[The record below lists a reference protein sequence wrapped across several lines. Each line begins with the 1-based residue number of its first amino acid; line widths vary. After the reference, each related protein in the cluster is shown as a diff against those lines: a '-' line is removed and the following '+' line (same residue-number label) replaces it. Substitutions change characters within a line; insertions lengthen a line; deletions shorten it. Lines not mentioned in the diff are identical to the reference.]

1 MIELKDFQ
9 KTAIDQLSLT
19 FLDLWKT
26 GKYRLPL
33 VFKAPTGAGKTVMIA
48 DFLRCLDDNYQFHE
62 DKAYLWVSFGGDES
76 YSQSRNNLYDYFN
89 EGTDMH
95 LKNLNNLSEGKL
107 YKNNIFFINWSKI
120 KGTDKESRKLR
131 RSGGVG
137 YGGKAIFDDFI
148 QKTKKERNFVL
159 IVDEAHTETNT
170 HLANEVIDLIDP
182 RIILKITATPKDLP
196 SVSDVS
202 QKKAGFVEA
211 LESDVIASGLI
222 KEKIIIQTEE
232 DIKKLENK
240 KLSED
245 EIMLELAYNKRLELK
260 KYYKE
265 LGLDI
270 NPLVLIQLPSDFKEK
285 EEVQANQKE
294 IVLRY
299 LKSKGVKENEIAI
312 WLSGNKDEE
321 KLKYITDNNDKINFM
336 IFKVAPATGWDCPR
350 ADILVMFREI
360 TSPTFHTQ
368 IIGRIKRMPEAHH
381 YEKEEL
387 NRAFIYTN
395 YNKSHIKSVK
405 EIENGNK
412 PPIYYTKLKKGIER
426 ITLTT
431 TYHQR
436 VDFNTLTPEDK
447 WQKFFKE
454 FLDTEFGTIYEVSK
468 QNENHKKIESDIDL
482 KKKNIDNQI
491 VVNAEIES
499 FDNFVNEIK
508 EKGKDFNYHFS
519 QLDVE
524 RLYNLLCFEELR
536 KQGDEEA
543 KYNPS
548 RSWGPLKKA
557 LNVWFSTRIGLDRSV
572 YYPIIVNELL
582 KESSKLK
589 TVIGKA
595 LKAFRKKYEIEI
607 RGKEGGIMAKGAG
620 QERLL
625 EGYRVLDLADEKG
638 VYCTKL
644 LADLGADVIVVEPSS
659 GSKGRHRG
667 PFFHDEPHVEKS
679 LYFLYFNTSKRSI
692 TLNLEH
698 PDGQAIFKRLAKTA
712 DVVVETS
719 PVGYMKSLGL
729 DYDALS
735 GINPKLVMTSISP
748 FGQTGPYKDYKS
760 SDLVAMAMGGYM
772 QITGD
777 PEKPPVRLG
786 NEHSHY
792 PAPQYA
798 ALGILGALYY
808 RDISS
813 GRGQYIDMSLFEP
826 IIPYHL
832 EQHQAAMWKFQRQNP
847 IRVGLHSY
855 IGIPLGVYPCKDGW
869 AAALTTTNKE
879 WDDLA
884 Q

>member
-607 RGKEGGIMAKGAG
+607 RGKEEKDIFDLELPEKEVSFTDDYGNVQEIKPENNFFDHKQKIIRISKNVYEEFYLRKEYSGRKNEISFIQFLESQKNIIWWHKQDNSGRNVFAIEYFDTQEKKNRLFYPDFIIKTKNKVYFVDPKNDITAKSQETADKNKALQKWIKKNQSKYDLEIDGGIAIK
-620 QERLL
+620 EYPHWKINRK
-625 EGYRVLDLADEKG
+625 ENYSYENEKDWEI
-638 VYCTKL
+638 L
-644 LADLGADVIVVEPSS
+644 
-659 GSKGRHRG
+659 
-667 PFFHDEPHVEKS
+667 S
-679 LYFLYFNTSKRSI
+679 LK
-692 TLNLEH
+692 
-698 PDGQAIFKRLAKTA
+698 
-712 DVVVETS
+712 
-719 PVGYMKSLGL
+719 
-729 DYDALS
+729 
-735 GINPKLVMTSISP
+735 
-748 FGQTGPYKDYKS
+748 
-760 SDLVAMAMGGYM
+760 
-772 QITGD
+772 
-777 PEKPPVRLG
+777 
-786 NEHSHY
+786 
-792 PAPQYA
+792 
-798 ALGILGALYY
+798 
-808 RDISS
+808 
-813 GRGQYIDMSLFEP
+813 
-826 IIPYHL
+826 
-832 EQHQAAMWKFQRQNP
+832 
-847 IRVGLHSY
+847 
-855 IGIPLGVYPCKDGW
+855 
-869 AAALTTTNKE
+869 
-879 WDDLA
+879 
-884 Q
+884 

>member
-19 FLDLWKT
+19 FLDLWKI
-26 GKYRLPL
+26 GEYRLPL

-62 DKAYLWVSFGGDES
+62 DKTYIWISFGGDQS
-76 YSQSRNNLYDYFN
+76 YSQSKNKLYYYFN

-95 LKNLNNLSEGKL
+95 LKDLNNLSEGKL

-120 KGTDKESRKLR
+120 KGTDKESKKLR
-131 RSGGVG
+131 KSGGVG
-137 YGGKAIFDDFI
+137 YGGEAVFDDFI
-148 QKTKKERNFVL
+148 QKTRKERDIVL
-159 IVDEAHTETNT
+159 IIDEAHTETDT
-170 HLANEVIDLIDP
+170 HLANEIIDLIDP

-260 KYYKE
+260 KYYEE
-265 LGLDI
+265 LELDI

-285 EEVQANQKE
+285 EKVQANKKD

-360 TSPTFHTQ
+360 ISPTFHTQ

-395 YNKSHIKSVK
+395 YNKSHIRNVK
-405 EIENGNK
+405 ETENGNK
-412 PPIYYTKLKKGIER
+412 PPIYYTKLKRKIKR

-436 VDFNTLTPEDK
+436 VDFNTLTPPPL
-447 WQKFFKE
+447 WQRFFLQI
-454 FLDTEFGTIYEVSK
+454 LDEVFGTKLQFVTE
-468 QNENHKKIESDIDL
+468 NEKIIKSHF
-482 KKKNIDNQI
+482 NFSTTNVNNQI

-508 EKGKDFNYHFS
+508 EKGKNFNYHFS

-524 RLYNLLCFEELR
+524 RIYNLLCFEELK

-548 RSWGPLKKA
+548 RSWGQLKSA
-557 LNVWFSTRIGLDRSV
+557 INVWFNTRMGLDRAV
-572 YYPIIVNELL
+572 YYPVVVNELL
-582 KESSKLK
+582 KESSELK
-589 TVIGKA
+589 TAINKA
-595 LKAFRKKYEIEI
+595 LKEFRKKYEIAIKEKEEKDIFDLELPEQEVSFTDDYEKVQEI
-607 RGKEGGIMAKGAG
+607 KSENNLFDHKQKIVIIAKNAYEEFYLKKEYNGRKNEISFIQFLESQKNIIWWHKQDNSGRNVFAVEYFDIQEKKSRLFYPDFIVRTKSKVYFIDPKNDITAKSQETADKNNALQKWIKKNQSKYDFEIDGGIVIEEYPSWKINRK
-620 QERLL
+620 ENYSY
-625 EGYRVLDLADEKG
+625 ENEKDWNFLDL
-638 VYCTKL
+638 
-644 LADLGADVIVVEPSS
+644 
-659 GSKGRHRG
+659 
-667 PFFHDEPHVEKS
+667 
-679 LYFLYFNTSKRSI
+679 N
-692 TLNLEH
+692 
-698 PDGQAIFKRLAKTA
+698 
-712 DVVVETS
+712 
-719 PVGYMKSLGL
+719 
-729 DYDALS
+729 
-735 GINPKLVMTSISP
+735 
-748 FGQTGPYKDYKS
+748 
-760 SDLVAMAMGGYM
+760 
-772 QITGD
+772 
-777 PEKPPVRLG
+777 
-786 NEHSHY
+786 
-792 PAPQYA
+792 
-798 ALGILGALYY
+798 
-808 RDISS
+808 
-813 GRGQYIDMSLFEP
+813 
-826 IIPYHL
+826 
-832 EQHQAAMWKFQRQNP
+832 
-847 IRVGLHSY
+847 
-855 IGIPLGVYPCKDGW
+855 
-869 AAALTTTNKE
+869 
-879 WDDLA
+879 
-884 Q
+884 